1 MKAAGLKIRDMGGVL
16 NVSAII
22 TLIMVN
28 TKMVK
33 SMGEAFTNGWTV
45 ISTKVNGWMG
55 RNTAMVIGRISKKIH
70 ILGVGSIIWPMGSE
84 YTSGQMETGMKA
96 SGKNH

>member
-1 MKAAGLKIRDMGGVL
+1 MKAAGFKIRDMGGVL

-33 SMGEAFTNGWTV
+33 SMGEAFTNG
-45 ISTKVNGWMG
+45 
-55 RNTAMVIGRISKKIH
+55 
-70 ILGVGSIIWPMGSE
+70 
-84 YTSGQMETGMKA
+84 
-96 SGKNH
+96 

>member
-1 MKAAGLKIRDMGGVL
+1 
-16 NVSAII
+16 
-22 TLIMVN
+22 
-28 TKMVK
+28 
-33 SMGEAFTNGWTV
+33 
-45 ISTKVNGWMG
+45 MG

-96 SGKNH
+96 NGKNH